1 MNLEIF
7 RSICLTILMIVVPIF
22 FVISVTYITRN
33 TNALLLR
40 MFGFNSQIFLGFLGI
55 IVHELSH
62 LIVAILFGHRI
73 TDFRLLVL
81 PWNVDRNSSKPVLGY
96 VNDEWNDNSFYQR
109 IGNVFEGVAPVFG
122 CTLAIYLVISF
133 CFPGLLTSLD
143 SINLSNS
150 FLSVIN
156 IFASLIGTDI
166 VTKIVGILLILNITI
181 GGFALSDADINSSKR
196 ALIELIGLFSIIV
209 TILLFFGWSYLVNY
223 WLLNVLKIFIRIA
236 VLPLTCVIGINI
248 ILRLLLVFTKDR

>member
-1 MNLEIF
+1 
-7 RSICLTILMIVVPIF
+7 MIVVPIF

-40 MFGFNSQIFLGFLGI
+40 MFGFNSQILLGFLGI
-55 IVHELSH
+55 MVHELSH
-62 LIVAILFGHRI
+62 LIVAVLFGHRI

-81 PWNVDRNSSKPVLGY
+81 PWNVDRNSPKPVLGY

-122 CTLAIYLVISF
+122 CTLALYLVISF

-143 SINLSNS
+143 SSNLANL
-150 FLSVIN
+150 FLVFTN
-156 IFASLIGTDI
+156 IFASLTRTDI
-166 VTKIVGILLILNITI
+166 AMKIVGMLLVLNITI

-196 ALIELIGLFSIIV
+196 ALIELIGLFIVII

-223 WLLNVLKIFIRIA
+223 WLLNILKILIRIA
-236 VLPLTCVIGINI
+236 VLPLTCVIGVNI
-248 ILRLLLVFTKDR
+248 LLQLLLIFTKDR